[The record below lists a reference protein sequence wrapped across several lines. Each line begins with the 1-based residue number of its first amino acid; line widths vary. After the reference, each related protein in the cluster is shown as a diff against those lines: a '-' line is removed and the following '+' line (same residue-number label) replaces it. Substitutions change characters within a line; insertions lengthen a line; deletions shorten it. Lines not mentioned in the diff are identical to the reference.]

1 MDPTLETL
9 ARGLPRAALDA
20 LYEAVVRIPE
30 VPAGRGRELARPGT
44 IIAVGAD
51 SRGVRANVAD
61 THQYV
66 TRWSWSDDGAASLC
80 SCSLGRDCEHAF
92 ALGLLLLAGARRA
105 GRWNHARWNRIAT
118 AELAAER
125 AGARETASPALQRHE
140 HAVEALAHWAER
152 GQAE

>member
-1 MDPTLETL
+1 MAPTLEPL

-30 VPAGRGRELARPGT
+30 VPAGRGRDLALPGTVTSVGAGGRGVRAHVAGTHQHATRWARPGT
-44 IIAVGAD
+44 VPSVGAD
-51 SRGVRANVAD
+51 ARGVRANVAD

-80 SCSLGRDCEHAF
+80 SCPLGRDCEHAF

-105 GRWNHARWNRIAT
+105 GRWNH
-118 AELAAER
+118 
-125 AGARETASPALQRHE
+125 
-140 HAVEALAHWAER
+140 
-152 GQAE
+152 